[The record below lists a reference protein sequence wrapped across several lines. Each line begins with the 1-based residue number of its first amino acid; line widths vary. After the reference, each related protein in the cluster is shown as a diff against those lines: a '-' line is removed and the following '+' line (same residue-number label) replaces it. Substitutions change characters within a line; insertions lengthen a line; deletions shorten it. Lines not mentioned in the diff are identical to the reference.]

1 MNIKTVNNTTG
12 ITNANVNLAQ
22 NSGSADRTQIT
33 VPSGLSPIE
42 AGKALLMQLST
53 GDRLTGEIID
63 ITPNNITISL
73 NDSVTVKATLADS
86 LSYNI
91 GDIASFTIKDI
102 NKEQVVLKA
111 GTNTNRNLFNDQT
124 ITSALKNAGLQV
136 NEVTVSLVKE
146 LMSHELPITSDS
158 INHYMN
164 LLTESSI
171 ASPKD
176 VIYLEGMHVEV
187 TDENVQALHD
197 YYDFNRGMTGN
208 ATKLTDD
215 LYGMLNSLPSSVSD
229 ATVTLLSNFISSF
242 TPEISEPVM
251 MGNSVDANELQKL
264 SEVLL
269 NGDNGEDGN
278 TTLQEFA
285 GQVAEGKISS
295 KEFFNLSLIH
305 ISEPTRP

>member
-136 NEVTVSLVKE
+136 NEVTVLLVKE
-146 LMSHELPITSDS
+146 MMSHELPITSDS

-197 YYDFNRGMTGN
+197 YYDFDRGMTGN
-208 ATKLTDD
+208 VTKLTDD

-242 TPEISEPVM
+242 TTEISEPDHCKVFE
-251 MGNSVDANELQKL
+251 A
-264 SEVLL
+264 EVRIEGRLI
-269 NGDNGEDGN
+269 GSGKGR
-278 TTLQEFA
+278 TKKA
-285 GQVAEGKISS
+285 AEQQAAYNAIMDMES
-295 KEFFNLSLIH
+295 KA
-305 ISEPTRP
+305 